1 MAATNSTSTCT
12 PLDIDTNISK
22 HTKTQRTIDRAN
34 TNANTNFITNMNTT
48 THMSLIAR
56 IRTRLIHTQSDN
68 AAISR
73 PAHNIGTRFGV
84 CIDAE
89 NDMDLDTTIDIT
101 DKCACNH
108 SYNYT

>member
-1 MAATNSTSTCT
+1 MAATNITITCT
-12 PLDIDTNISK
+12 PIDSDTNISK
-22 HTKTQRTIDRAN
+22 YTKTQRPIDRAN
-34 TNANTNFITNMNTT
+34 TNANTNFTTNMNTT
-48 THMSLIAR
+48 THMSPIAR
-56 IRTRLIHTQSDN
+56 IRTRLIHTQSGN

-101 DKCACNH
+101 DKSVCDH
-108 SYNYT
+108 SYTYT